1 MSEATNGKVPTLE
14 VEDLHTYYGESHILR
29 GVSLALEQGRVVGVL
44 GRNGSGKSTLVKSIV
59 GWVPARHGT
68 IRIYGRNVERLP
80 SYEVIRAGAAIVPQ
94 GRRVFR
100 SLTVHENLT
109 IGARPPR
116 SEGAGPAWTLDAVWE
131 LFPQLRERRRNRG
144 DQLSGGEQSM
154 LSIARALM
162 TNPRLLLMD
171 EPSEGLAPQMVEL
184 VGEVLGRIKQHG
196 LSILLA
202 EQNLSLAMAAAD
214 EVYILSK
221 GEIVYHDTPQALDQ
235 ETQIK
240 RRYLGLGL

>member
-1 MSEATNGKVPTLE
+1 MSEAPAAVPTLE
-14 VEDLHTYYGESHILR
+14 VDGIHTYYGESHILR
-29 GVSLALEQGRVVGVL
+29 GVSLTLPQGRVVGVL
-44 GRNGSGKSTLVKSIV
+44 GRNGSGKSTLVKSVV
-59 GWVPARHGT
+59 GFVPVRSGT
-68 IRIYGRNVERLP
+68 IKVYGRNVEQLP
-80 SYEVIRAGAAIVPQ
+80 AYRVVRQGAALVPQ
-94 GRRVFR
+94 GRRIFR
-100 SLTVHENLT
+100 SLSVLENLT
-109 IGARPPR
+109 IGARADGA
-116 SEGAGPAWTLDAVWE
+116 EGDPWTLERVWD
-131 LFPQLRERRRNRG
+131 LFPQLKERRRNRG

-184 VGEVLGRIKQHG
+184 VGEVLGEIKQQG

-202 EQNLSLAMAAAD
+202 EQNLSLALKAAD

-221 GEIVYHDTPQALDQ
+221 GEIVYHDTPAALLQ
-235 ETQIK
+235 EPAVM

>member
-1 MSEATNGKVPTLE
+1 MDDAGAVPTLE
-14 VEDLHTYYGESHILR
+14 VEGVHTYYGESHILR
-29 GVSLALEQGRVVGVL
+29 GVSLTLEPGRVVAVL
-44 GRNGSGKSTLVKSIV
+44 GRNGSGKSTLVKSVV
-59 GWVPARHGT
+59 GWVPVREGS
-68 IRIYGRNVERLP
+68 IKLYGESVERLP
-80 SYEVIRAGAAIVPQ
+80 SYRVVREGAAIVPQ
-94 GRRVFR
+94 GRRIFR
-100 SLTVHENLT
+100 SLTVAENLT
-109 IGARPPR
+109 IGARGTANG
-116 SEGAGPAWTLDAVWE
+116 SGWTLDRIWE
-131 LFPQLRERRRNRG
+131 LFPQLQARRRNRG

-162 TNPRLLLMD
+162 TNPKLLLMD

-184 VGEVLGRIKQHG
+184 VGDVLGRIREQG

-221 GEIVYHDTPQALDQ
+221 GEIVYNDTPAALKQ
-235 ETQIK
+235 EPLVM

>member
-1 MSEATNGKVPTLE
+1 VTATPTTTPTLAIE
-14 VEDLHTYYGESHILR
+14 GLHTYYGESHILR
-29 GVSLALEQGRVVGVL
+29 GVALRLEQGRVVAVL
-44 GRNGSGKSTLVKSIV
+44 GRNGSGKSTLVKSVV
-59 GWVPARHGT
+59 GWVPARAGT
-68 IRIYGRNVERLP
+68 IELYGEPVHRLP
-80 SYEVIRAGAAIVPQ
+80 SYRVIRAGAAIVPQ

-100 SLTVHENLT
+100 SLTVQENLT
-109 IGARPPR
+109 IGARERDHDGGGPR
-116 SEGAGPAWTLDAVWE
+116 WTLDRIWE
-131 LFPQLRERRRNRG
+131 LFPQLKDRRRNRG

-171 EPSEGLAPQMVEL
+171 EPSEGLAPQMVQL
-184 VGEVLGRIKQHG
+184 VGEVLGEIKQHG

-214 EVYILSK
+214 EVYILSR
-221 GEIVYHDTPQALDQ
+221 GEIVYHDTPAALDG
-235 ETQIK
+235 ETTIK

>member
-1 MSEATNGKVPTLE
+1 MTEATTTATIPTLE
-14 VEDLHTYYGESHILR
+14 IEGLHTYYGESHILR
-29 GVSLALEQGRVVGVL
+29 GVGLTLEQGKVVAVL
-44 GRNGSGKSTLVKSIV
+44 GRNGSGKSTLVKSVV
-59 GWVPARHGT
+59 GWVPARQGT
-68 IRIYGRNVERLP
+68 IKLYGRSMEQLP

-100 SLTVHENLT
+100 SLTVQENLT
-109 IGARPPR
+109 IGAREHR
-116 SEGAGPAWTLDAVWE
+116 DGGGPEWTLDGVWE

-162 TNPRLLLMD
+162 TNPKLLLMD
-171 EPSEGLAPQMVEL
+171 EPSEGLAPQMVQL
-184 VGEVLGRIKQHG
+184 VGEVLGRIKGEG

-202 EQNLSLAMAAAD
+202 EQNLSLALAAAD

-221 GEIVYHDTPQALDQ
+221 GEIVYHATPAALLQ
-235 ETQIK
+235 EPGVM

>member
-1 MSEATNGKVPTLE
+1 MTEITTPPTLQIE
-14 VEDLHTYYGESHILR
+14 GLHTYYGESHILR
-29 GVSLALEQGRVVGVL
+29 GVSLTLEQGTVVAVL
-44 GRNGSGKSTLVKSIV
+44 GRNGSGKSTLVKSVV
-59 GWVPARHGT
+59 GWVPARKGT
-68 IRIYGRNVERLP
+68 ITLYGESVERLP
-80 SYEVIRAGAAIVPQ
+80 SYQVIRAGAAIVPQ

-100 SLTVHENLT
+100 SLTVQENLT
-109 IGARPPR
+109 IGARDSRNGAEPR
-116 SEGAGPAWTLDAVWE
+116 WTLDRIWE

-171 EPSEGLAPQMVEL
+171 EPSEGLAPQMVER
-184 VGEVLGRIKQHG
+184 VGEVLGEIKRQG

-202 EQNLSLAMAAAD
+202 EQNLALAMASAD

-221 GEIVYHDTPQALDQ
+221 GEIVYHDTPAALDA
-235 ETQIK
+235 ETTVK

>member
-1 MSEATNGKVPTLE
+1 MTAETTAVPTLE
-14 VEDLHTYYGESHILR
+14 VEGVHTYYGESHILR
-29 GVSLALEQGRVVGVL
+29 GVTLTLARGSVVAVL
-44 GRNGSGKSTLVKSIV
+44 GRNGSGKSTLVKSVV
-59 GWVPARHGT
+59 GWVPVREGSIKLHGES
-68 IRIYGRNVERLP
+68 VERLP
-80 SYEVIRAGAAIVPQ
+80 SYRVVREGAAIVPQ
-94 GRRVFR
+94 GRRIFR
-100 SLTVHENLT
+100 SLTVAENLT
-109 IGARPPR
+109 IGAR
-116 SEGAGPAWTLDAVWE
+116 GATDGSGWTLDRVWD
-131 LFPQLRERRRNRG
+131 LFPQLQARRRNRG

-162 TNPRLLLMD
+162 TNPKLLLMD

-184 VGEVLGRIKQHG
+184 VGDVLGRIREQG

-221 GEIVYHDTPQALDQ
+221 GEIVYNGTPAALRQ
-235 ETQIK
+235 EPLVM

>member
-1 MSEATNGKVPTLE
+1 MTETTALPTLR
-14 VEDLHTYYGESHILR
+14 VEGLHTYYGESHILR
-29 GVSLALEQGRVVGVL
+29 GVSLTLAQGTVVAVL

-59 GWVPARHGT
+59 GWVPARKGT
-68 IRIYGRNVERLP
+68 IKIYDQSVEQLP
-80 SYEVIRAGAAIVPQ
+80 SYQVIRAGAAIVPQ

-100 SLTVHENLT
+100 SLTVQENLT
-109 IGARPPR
+109 IGARERGNGGGPR
-116 SEGAGPAWTLDAVWE
+116 WTLDRIWE

-171 EPSEGLAPQMVEL
+171 EPSEGLAPQMVER
-184 VGEVLGRIKQHG
+184 VGEVLGEIKRHG

-202 EQNLSLAMAAAD
+202 EQNLALAMAAAD

-221 GEIVYHDTPQALDQ
+221 GEIVYHDTPAALDG
-235 ETQIK
+235 ETTVK